1 MKHILK
7 HILALSV
14 WPEVIFADD
23 SKQALGEWF
32 QDKLDDPE
40 WVRENRAFIDE
51 GFHFHVTEKPFLFA
65 FDDLKSAG
73 EAVNKTDG
81 EGVKK

>member
-40 WVRENRAFIDE
+40 WVRENRAFID
-51 GFHFHVTEKPFLFA
+51 
-65 FDDLKSAG
+65 DLKSAG
-73 EAVNKTDG
+73 DYDKTDG
-81 EGVKK
+81 EGVKNGVKK